1 MKAPSPAASTSPS
14 LVGVPSLNELAE
26 RPALAQALPLETAQ
40 ALLIQCAL
48 IQSVLLGRLVTSPRA
63 PEPLTPA
70 EPEEWL
76 NAAQVEVRFGLPKSW
91 LIDHAAELRQR
102 RIVSKPSR
110 KLVVYHRG
118 RLTRLLEAKCGP

>member
-1 MKAPSPAASTSPS
+1 MSPRESQVPAAL
-14 LVGVPSLNELAE
+14 LVGVPTLAELAE

-63 PEPLTPA
+63 PEPATPA

-76 NAAQVEVRFGLPKSW
+76 NAAQVQERFALPRSW
-91 LIDHAAELRQR
+91 LTDHAAELRQR
-102 RIVSKPSR
+102 RIVTKPSR
-110 KLVVYHRG
+110 KLVLYHRG
-118 RLTRLLEAKCGP
+118 RLARLLEAKCGP